1 MPPDPDIED
10 TESAP
15 EPSEQ
20 EQLDRRADELLR
32 LAYEREGVDIF
43 AAGEPE
49 KMAFDKKAAERL
61 VRVRLAYYPDEARD
75 RLLVTN
81 SGRYWVL
88 NGGYMAFLKEDP
100 PTGGGG
106 TRGRNPE
113 MEALRFTYMKLRLST
128 FWLSLGMSIVG
139 FVISI
144 VSLGIALYFREF
156 PLR

>member
-1 MPPDPDIED
+1 MAEDEPDQ
-10 TESAP
+10 
-15 EPSEQ
+15 SEASEAQ
-20 EQLDRRADELLR
+20 VSEAELVDRRAEELLR
-32 LAYEREGVDIF
+32 LAYGRDGIDIF
-43 AAGEPE
+43 AAADPE
-49 KMAFDKKAAERL
+49 HLATSKKAAERL

-75 RLLVTN
+75 RLLITN

-113 MEALRFTYMKLRLST
+113 MEALRATYMRLRLNT
-128 FWLSLGMSIVG
+128 FWISFGMSIVG
-139 FVISI
+139 FVISLL
-144 VSLGIALYFREF
+144 SLGIALYFREF